1 MKTSRKY
8 LYLILILAFL
18 GCKLESRK
26 VETEKSTESK
36 KETVQIKIPENVDND
51 FKVFLYY
58 FSKDSIFQI
67 SRVNFPLKVME
78 VNQNNTL
85 EQIEMTIQ
93 KKEYTKLDFEY
104 PKDALTRETS
114 RFTQNIKTK
123 DNQSIVE
130 IRGFDNGIYTDYF
143 FEKENGKWILKSWD
157 DNSN

>member
-36 KETVQIKIPENVDND
+36 KETIQIKIPENVDND

>member
-104 PKDALTRETS
+104 PEDALTRETS